1 MGVPYQHT
9 SMERMRSPPRLWALL
24 PKFYCIK
31 HLEPEYSAP
40 LPPAAWI
47 RSQQTQIEV
56 FATAPTLPHCVDGGL
71 PRRRRRRRSA
81 QPEGPGLRAHMASAS
96 PAVARALLRA
106 RPV

>member
-24 PKFYCIK
+24 PKLYCIK
-31 HLEPEYSAP
+31 HLESEYSAP

-56 FATAPTLPHCVDGGL
+56 FATAPALPHCVGGGL
-71 PRRRRRRRSA
+71 PRRRRRLRSA
-81 QPEGPGLRAHMASAS
+81 QGLRARMASAS
-96 PAVARALLRA
+96 PAVARAPLRA